1 MFDIYQEYKQQS
13 IIVKEEKYQMFTL
26 IRQKLYFLIKD
37 IELNKKSNLLN
48 SYLVRSF
55 CLGNLVQKYVHFQ

>member
-13 IIVKEEKYQMFTL
+13 IIVKEKKYKMFTL

-37 IELNKKSNLLN
+37 IELNKKLNLLN

-55 CLGNLVQKYVHFQ
+55 CLGNLVQKCVHFQ